1 MYPANGTQ
9 VAKTVAEQ
17 SDDIKYAGQNMAE
30 KADDNRD
37 EKAGYYSSGIN
48 DEAASQNF
56 LKKHVILIVTRNGH
70 LTESVMAYGL
80 NVAERLNLRL
90 LVAYVNTMPL
100 LWDGGVR
107 NNRFAE
113 AVQESIADLKAR
125 AHARGVLVDYVKEA
139 GRVAKVVS
147 RLCRTL
153 KCIEF
158 IIVDKDIKI
167 EEVIIKASVPV
178 FNVFSNEIRRQGLK
192 PGHSPVSLYDKTS
205 RENDTDS
212 H

>member
-1 MYPANGTQ
+1 MVRKLQ
-9 VAKTVAEQ
+9 RLM
-17 SDDIKYAGQNMAE
+17 QNIQMINNTRERTMAE
-30 KADDNRD
+30 KAD
-37 EKAGYYSSGIN
+37 EKSIELAGYYANRIEDGL
-48 DEAASQNF
+48 ASQNYA
-56 LKKHVILIVTRNGH
+56 KKHVILLVTRNGH
-70 LTESVMAYGL
+70 LTEAVMTYGL

-100 LWDGGVR
+100 LCDGGVR

-113 AVQESIADLKAR
+113 AVQDSIVDLRTRAR
-125 AHARGVLVDYVKEA
+125 AKGVLVDYVRES

-153 KCIEF
+153 QSIAF

-167 EEVIIKASVPV
+167 EDVIVKASVPV
-178 FNVFSNEIRRQGLK
+178 FNVYSNEIRRQGLK
-192 PGHSPVSLYDKTS
+192 S
-205 RENDTDS
+205 S